1 MENDTQVE
9 VSKPSQTNPFPDT
22 STAHQIVPTSKLAE
36 QIKKKVNEIVLKKK
50 HKKKQQRLAM
60 YANIKERIIDTVFE
74 AEIFTRAIRA
84 KI

>member
-1 MENDTQVE
+1 MENETLSE
-9 VSKPSQTNPFPDT
+9 ISKSCQNIPSPVMA
-22 STAHQIVPTSKLAE
+22 TAHQIVPTSKLAE
-36 QIKKKVNEIVLKKK
+36 QIQKKVKEIVSKKKP
-50 HKKKQQRLAM
+50 KKKQQRLAI